1 MAYHWRW
8 ARTALSN
15 NSAGVTTVLGPRIR
29 DEGATL
35 CKSVFDTGQS
45 PRRWRGT
52 SAGGPRWRNYI
63 FGEIR
68 SGGWANNRSARQH
81 IAPMWSMDMGLHSMC
96 ERVQNE
102 YVRSFGCVGL
112 GTEQRYGIKSKRAAG
127 GCGTRQVREYTS
139 AVGALGSIGTNIKT
153 SVRTETA
160 GLRLI
165 HFLSGFW
172 RKHFGMVTRRTIYR
186 ERKWTKESCHITCTV
201 SHNTGNERTR
211 F

>member
-1 MAYHWRW
+1 MKEQHFVKVYSTPASLHGGGG
-8 ARTALSN
+8 ALPLADQDGGITSL
-15 NSAGVTTVLGPRIR
+15 A
-29 DEGATL
+29 
-35 CKSVFDTGQS
+35 KSGLVDGQIS
-45 PRRWRGT
+45 
-52 SAGGPRWRNYI
+52 
-63 FGEIR
+63 
-68 SGGWANNRSARQH
+68 RSARQH

-139 AVGALGSIGTNIKT
+139 AVGALGSSGTNTKT

-186 ERKWTKESCHITCTV
+186 RKKMDQGKLPHHMHSFSQHGQREDTILAH
-201 SHNTGNERTR
+201 RTIAVR
-211 F
+211 LT